1 MESFLTAIGVFCAA
15 LTFGAMAFFSFCVAP
30 LVFIKLDA
38 DNASKLIRAIFPWY
52 YLVVIAAG
60 GLGALIFLTIAPRV
74 AIGLAIAALG
84 AFIARQGLMPRIN
97 GARDQANAGDEE
109 AKARFDSLHRT
120 STRIN
125 AIGLIG
131 ALASVILIGL
141 DH

>member
-1 MESFLTAIGVFCAA
+1 MDGFLTVIGILCAA
-15 LTFGAMAFFSFCVAP
+15 LTLGAMAFFSFCVAP

-38 DNASKLIRAIFPWY
+38 DNAAKLIRAIFPWY
-52 YLVVIAAG
+52 YLVVMITG

-74 AIGLAIAALG
+74 AVGLAIAALG

-97 GARDQANAGDEE
+97 GAKDQANAGDEE

-120 STRIN
+120 STHIN
-125 AIGLIG
+125 AIGLVG
-131 ALASVILIGL
+131 ALASMILIGL